1 MIKQPEY
8 RCPFWKDP
16 KTCTCASC
24 DNKRKMQ
31 ASSAAVEA
39 ATRKNFASGSKF
51 ASVKTVTEPVVP
63 KETTKEKIERQR
75 QERYE
80 EAEKGWAKLQAEKQ
94 NQFLLGWT
102 QNSQTRPIEQVW
114 EELFTAETT
123 NTQKRYI
130 KQCNVHLNNPVRQ
143 GEIIIVPT
151 TEPTTPKDK
160 QALAELK
167 EEATVA
173 SEELGKLSD
182 EHVSMVSRHLE
193 LLDHYANQQPDA
205 QEDDTNANTPDFYAH
220 ASTGVGMA
228 TAAVQ
233 QHLNNINGVL
243 LEINDLYAGQ
253 VAMASRTGGI
263 NYGSFVSQRAEL
275 FKKLDGSFA
284 ALSKRSVQLPAY
296 TQVKRNLKLSTKSV
310 IHNADEI
317 LKSGFVKNL
326 GKRIANVSIGVSA
339 TKGVG
344 YIGLGLGAASGVNN
358 IYEACKVDS
367 TGNCGKTSSQ
377 EIGGFLAGTY
387 LGGQAGAW
395 AVGGVLLVLGTASA
409 PVVAIASV
417 GAFVVGGAVGGIA
430 GSAVGKAI
438 GEGAYFIYES
448 TVEAAKDIF

>member
-1 MIKQPEY
+1 MIKQQEY
-8 RCPFWKDP
+8 RCPIWKDS

-24 DNKRKMQ
+24 DNHRKMQ
-31 ASSAAVEA
+31 ASSAALEA

-51 ASVKTVTEPVVP
+51 ASVSTVPEPVEP
-63 KETTKEKIERQR
+63 KETTREKIERQR
-75 QERYE
+75 REKYE
-80 EAEKGWAKLQAEKQ
+80 ETERGWARLQAEKQ

-130 KQCNVHLNNPVRQ
+130 KQCNVHLNNPVKQ

-167 EEATVA
+167 EETTAA

-193 LLDHYANQQPDA
+193 LLDHYANETLSTLASEGLPSDY
-205 QEDDTNANTPDFYAH
+205 YAY
-220 ASTGVGMA
+220 ASLGVGMA
-228 TAAVQ
+228 TAGVE
-233 QHLNNINGVL
+233 QHLKNINGVL

-253 VAMASRTGGI
+253 VAMASRTGGV
-263 NYGSFVSQRAEL
+263 NYGEFISQRAEL

-284 ALSKRSVQLPAY
+284 GLSKGTVQLPMY

-326 GKRIANVSIGVSA
+326 GKRIANVSVGISA
-339 TKGVG
+339 AKGVG
-344 YIGLGLGAASGVNN
+344 YIGLGLGVASGVKN
-358 IYEACKVDS
+358 IYEACNVDS
-367 TGNCGKTSSQ
+367 SGNCGQTTSK
-377 EIGGFLAGTY
+377 EVAGFIGG
-387 LGGQAGAW
+387 
-395 AVGGVLLVLGTASA
+395 VGGGTLGASYATTGTLLILGIAGITSA
-409 PVVAIASV
+409 PIVAVATI
-417 GAFVVGGAVGGIA
+417 GAFVLGGALGGIA
-430 GSAVGKAI
+430 GTTGGKAA
-438 GEGAYFIYES
+438 GDGAYFIYEWLS
-448 TVEAAKDIF
+448 E

>member
-1 MIKQPEY
+1 MIKQREY
-8 RCPFWKDP
+8 RCPIWKDP
-16 KTCTCASC
+16 KTCTCPSC
-24 DNKRKMQ
+24 DNHRKVQ
-31 ASSAAVEA
+31 ASRAAIET

-51 ASVKTVTEPVVP
+51 ASVHIAPEPVVP
-63 KETTKEKIERQR
+63 KETTREKIERQR

-102 QNSQTRPIEQVW
+102 QNKQTRPLEQVW

-130 KQCNVHLNNPVRQ
+130 KQCNVHLNNPVKQ

-151 TEPTTPKDK
+151 SEPTTPKDK

-167 EEATVA
+167 EEATAA
-173 SEELGKLSD
+173 SKELGKLSD

-193 LLDHYANQQPDA
+193 LLDHYANQQPDI
-205 QEDDTNANTPDFYAH
+205 QEADTNDNTPDLYAH

-253 VAMASRTGGI
+253 VAMASRTGGV

-284 ALSKRSVQLPAY
+284 ALSKRTVQLPVY

-358 IYEACKVDS
+358 IYEACKVDG
-367 TGNCGKTSSQ
+367 TGNCSKTTSK
-377 EIGGFLAGTY
+377 EVVAFFGGAY
-387 LGGQAGAW
+387 LGGKMAAW
-395 AVGGVLLVLGTASA
+395 AVGGTLLLLGSASA
-409 PVVAIASV
+409 PVVAVASI
-417 GAFVVGGAVGGIA
+417 GAFVTGGTVGGML
-430 GSAVGKAI
+430 GSSVGKELI
-438 GEGAYFIYES
+438 DGVYELYDWV
-448 TVEAAKDIF
+448 VE